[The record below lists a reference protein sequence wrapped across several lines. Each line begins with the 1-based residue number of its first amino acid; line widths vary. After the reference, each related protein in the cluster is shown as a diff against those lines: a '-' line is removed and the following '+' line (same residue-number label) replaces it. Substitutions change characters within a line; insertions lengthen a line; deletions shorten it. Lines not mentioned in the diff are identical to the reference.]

1 MRTSTLARKYRT
13 SFRLP
18 HEAVAVVAV
27 VAVAVAVA
35 VVVAGSV
42 VEPAAVGLA
51 AAE

>member
-18 HEAVAVVAV
+18 HEAVAV

>member
-18 HEAVAVVAV
+18 HEAVAVVA